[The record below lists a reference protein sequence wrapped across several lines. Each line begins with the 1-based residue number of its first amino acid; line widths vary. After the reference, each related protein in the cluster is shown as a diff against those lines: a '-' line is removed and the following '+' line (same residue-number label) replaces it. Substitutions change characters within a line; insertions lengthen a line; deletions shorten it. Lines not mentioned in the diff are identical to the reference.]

1 MKRANVLPPLN
12 AATLCIFGT
21 TPNINK
27 GYFENEL
34 RGNEATC
41 AGGGVY
47 LAINK
52 HARVCSDIFLEKT
65 TRQRNNRAFFSV
77 CHFFF
82 GRLVK

>member
-21 TPNINK
+21 TPNIDK
-27 GYFENEL
+27 GYFEKEL

-52 HARVCSDIFLEKT
+52 HVRVCSDIFLEKKQGREIT
-65 TRQRNNRAFFSV
+65 EPFF
-77 CHFFF
+77 
-82 GRLVK
+82 